1 MQNLTQEQ
9 IDILRDLV
17 NLRATTPMR
26 FEINTSRI
34 GQNLKQKF
42 EELETLGFV
51 RSEGLTTVTEEMIYT
66 PTLATIRFITHLDK
80 KPELDINRLMIFII
94 GGAFIG
100 GLIGQPVFLFIS
112 LVVSGI
118 LAVTSQK
125 SPDNS

>member
-17 NLRATTPMR
+17 NLRATTPIR

-42 EELETLGFV
+42 EDLETLGLIK
-51 RSEGLTTVTEEMIYT
+51 SEGLTTVTEERIYT
-66 PTLATIRFITHLDK
+66 PTLETIRFITYLAK
-80 KPELDINRLMIFII
+80 KPDFDINRLMIFII

-100 GLIGQPVFLFIS
+100 GVIGQPIFLFIS